1 MPPTP
6 KPFFVAG
13 RAQTSPTVIPV
24 IDKNRG
30 GDAVGIC
37 VPGAEA
43 VERAI
48 EAAAAA
54 AEAMRQMPAYRRH
67 DALIF
72 IARRLRERSE
82 EIAKALVVE
91 VGKPIFDART
101 EVSRA
106 IDTIRAAAEESPRFG
121 GEFVPLD
128 SSPRGENFEAVVK
141 RVPVGP
147 CTFITP
153 FNFPLNL
160 ACHKIGPALAVGCP
174 FILKPDPRTPLSSLI
189 LGEVLAEADLPTGAF
204 SILPVVDDAA
214 REQLIVDDRIRLIS
228 FTGSTEVGWSIRQ
241 RAPKKKVTLEL
252 GGVAFCILDAPVSR
266 SDLER
271 IADRMCTGA
280 YSLAGQSCISVQRI
294 LVHSSV
300 HEQFLPH
307 LLGKI
312 KSIKVGDPREE
323 TTQMG
328 PMISVESAERVEHW
342 IEEAKKG
349 GGRVLAGGQR
359 VGAFVDPTLIENAPA
374 SCRLASEEV
383 FGPVATVQKFDSFDE
398 ALGVVNSTR
407 FGLQTGVFT
416 ASLSHAF
423 RAWNVLDVGAVVIN
437 DVPSTRI
444 ETMPYGGVKDSGT
457 GREGVR
463 YAMQEMTEMR
473 ALVLKNVGKPRSA
486 SSERKGGGDSKPLT
500 DTKFGGD
507 AKTLADTRNPGE
519 TE

>member
-43 VERAI
+43 VDRAI
-48 EAAAAA
+48 ESAAAA
-54 AEAMRQMPAYRRH
+54 AEPMRQMPAYRRH

-72 IARRLRERSE
+72 VARRLRERAE
-82 EIAKALVVE
+82 ELAKALVVE
-91 VGKPIFDART
+91 VGKPIVDART

-106 IDTIRAAAEESPRFG
+106 IDTMRASAEESARFG
-121 GEFVPLD
+121 GEYVPLD
-128 SSPRGENFEAVVK
+128 ASPRGENFEAVVK

-160 ACHKIGPALAVGCP
+160 ACHKIGPAIAVGCP

-189 LGEVLAEADLPTGAF
+189 LGEVLAETDLPAGAF
-204 SILPVVDDAA
+204 SILPVTDEAA
-214 REQLIVDDRIRLIS
+214 RERLVTDERIRLIS

-241 RAPKKKVTLEL
+241 KASKKRVLLEL
-252 GGVAFCILDAPVSR
+252 GGVAFCIVDAPVSR
-266 SDLER
+266 ADLER
-271 IADRMCTGA
+271 IADRICSGA
-280 YSLAGQSCISVQRI
+280 YAMAGQSCISVQRI
-294 LVHSSV
+294 LVHSSIYD
-300 HEQFLPH
+300 QFLPH

-312 KSIKVGDPREE
+312 KGIKVGDPREE

-328 PMISVESAERVEHW
+328 PMISVEAAERVEKW
-342 IEEAKKG
+342 IEEAAKAG
-349 GGRVLAGGQR
+349 GKVLAGGQR
-359 VGAFVDPTLIENAPA
+359 VGAFVDPTLIENVPA
-374 SCRLASEEV
+374 AAKLASEEV
-383 FGPVATVQKFDSFDE
+383 FGPVATIQKFDSFDE
-398 ALGVVNSTR
+398 ALNLANSTR
-407 FGLQTGVFT
+407 YGLQAGVFT

-473 ALVLKNVGKPRSA
+473 TMVLKNVGKPRS
-486 SSERKGGGDSKPLT
+486 SSNEKRGAEAKNLT
-500 DTKFGGD
+500 DTKYGGD
-507 AKTLADTRNPGE
+507 AKTLADTRDPGE